1 MDPVLIRPYSV
12 LQWRC
17 QWSAFRGWPSHSMCS
32 RPHLAGKPDWPR
44 ADFAKNC
51 LLWAGSKVT
60 YRDFAKNHAL
70 GRHVRKISEM
80 SGQKNGVQHATAIY
94 PIPRY
99 TRPWYIG
106 RTLYITTFFKIIWN
120 RKGLGLENLGKLRSG
135 CAVVLKTTSL
145 QVYNQPCSWCS
156 VLEQSWLVT
165 NHSRLFREASPDF
178 KFNP

>member
-1 MDPVLIRPYSV
+1 MWDLPPSGDVAPHVTSV
-12 LQWRC
+12 
-17 QWSAFRGWPSHSMCS
+17 WSPS
-32 RPHLAGKPDWPR
+32 LAQSCVWCRHPRGKP
-44 ADFAKNC
+44 C
-51 LLWAGSKVT
+51 
-60 YRDFAKNHAL
+60 YAL
-70 GRHVRKISEM
+70 TM